1 MTSLYEQIGGEPAVD
16 AATKLFYKKV
26 LVDDRIKHFFDD
38 LDMVEQIE
46 KQKLFLTMAFGGP
59 NIYSGKNMRAAH
71 SHLLSRGL
79 DDEHVDAVI
88 ELLGGTLAELGV
100 SKELISQV
108 ADIAEST
115 REHVL
120 GRA

>member
-1 MTSLYEQIGGEPAVD
+1 MSTLYEKIGGEPAVD
-16 AATKLFYKKV
+16 AATKLFYDKV
-26 LVDDRIKHFFDD
+26 LADARIKHFFND
-38 LDMVEQIE
+38 LDMDEQIE

-59 NIYSGKNMRAAH
+59 NTYSGKNMRAAH

-100 SKELISQV
+100 PTDLISQV
-108 ADIAEST
+108 AEIAESV
-115 REHVL
+115 REPIL